1 MVNEAIRTISSFF
14 FFCYEKCLSVQKA
27 SNLKVKDCHRLRSFY
42 VLPKTIACCFL
53 FAYFCFCWL
62 VLVEVQLEIVL
73 IASFTILLATILNLL
88 SCIYSFQWFWQKKAC
103 YVNLRHTYFN
113 DSYFTSQLT
122 NSFFFGT
129 TSVTV
134 FGAYMWSK
142 SLNFFFGETDHKF
155 KRTIFKAA
163 SILKETI
170 FQKIGVHAG
179 HMTSNR
185 CAQAIYIDGLGVKSF
200 MGVHSRLGCEYT
212 GLQAPIF
219 LGF

>member
-1 MVNEAIRTISSFF
+1 MVNEAIRPISSHF
-14 FFCYEKCLSVQKA
+14 FFCYEKFLLVGFGWGAAQ
-27 SNLKVKDCHRLRSFY
+27 DCPDS
-42 VLPKTIACCFL
+42 
-53 FAYFCFCWL
+53 
-62 VLVEVQLEIVL
+62 L
-73 IASFTILLATILNLL
+73 IYNILTTILNLL
-88 SCIYSFQWFWQKKAC
+88 SCIYSFQWFWQKKTC

-113 DSYFTSQLT
+113 DYFTSQLT

-170 FQKIGVHAG
+170 FQKIGVRAG
-179 HMTSNR
+179 H
-185 CAQAIYIDGLGVKSF
+185 IHDLK
-200 MGVHSRLGCEYT
+200 
-212 GLQAPIF
+212 
-219 LGF
+219 

>member
-1 MVNEAIRTISSFF
+1 MRTNKFSKGRLIRGTHQQYGKWGYQANFKPF

-27 SNLKVKDCHRLRSFY
+27 SNLKVNDCHLLRSFY
-42 VLPKTIACCFL
+42 VPPKTIACCFL

-62 VLVEVQLEIVL
+62 VLVEVQLEID
-73 IASFTILLATILNLL
+73 
-88 SCIYSFQWFWQKKAC
+88 SFQWFWQKKTC

-113 DSYFTSQLT
+113 DYFTSQLT

-170 FQKIGVHAG
+170 FQKIGVRAG
-179 HMTSNR
+179 H
-185 CAQAIYIDGLGVKSF
+185 IHDLK
-200 MGVHSRLGCEYT
+200 
-212 GLQAPIF
+212 
-219 LGF
+219 